1 MIRLTQFSLPSLV
14 RIKPGALDRLGLYLQ
29 RLGQSRVWLAR
40 SHGMLPAL
48 SQRVDESLKAHRI
61 ECLGKVE
68 ISEASFEQAV
78 RLFSGLA
85 KRPAIVGV
93 GGGRALDVA
102 KYVAFLCG
110 TPYFAVPTSLSN
122 DGFCSPQ
129 VSLTVEGKRRSLTAR
144 LPLGVILDTD
154 VCLHAPRNLWL
165 SGVGDLVAKLTATFD
180 WKRAFHAR
188 GEPVD
193 DFALLLS
200 DATVYQFVA
209 RPSFDLEGARLLG
222 TSLMLNGIAMEICGS
237 SRPASGSEHLI
248 SHALDQLT
256 GGTQLHGLQVGLA
269 TYLVSRLQENQ
280 SERIARVFDQTGFWE
295 AIRQAPFSRAAWLE
309 AVRLAPR
316 MKEDFYTILSEGDSQ
331 ARMTRILETDERL
344 TGCFV

>member
-1 MIRLTQFSLPSLV
+1 MVRLTQFSLPSLV
-14 RIKPGALDRLGLYLQ
+14 RIKPGALDRIGLYLQ
-29 RLGQSRVWLAR
+29 RLGQSRVWVAGSR
-40 SHGMLPAL
+40 GMLPAI
-48 SQRVDESLKAHRI
+48 SHRVEESLKAHRV
-61 ECLGKVE
+61 ECLGSVE

-78 RLFSGLA
+78 KLFSGLS

-129 VSLTVEGKRRSLTAR
+129 VSLTVEGKRRSLPAR
-144 LPLGVILDTD
+144 LPLGVVLDTD
-154 VCLHAPRNLWL
+154 VCLHAPRDLWL

-180 WKRAFHAR
+180 WKRAFHVR

-200 DATVYQFVA
+200 DATVYQFLA
-209 RPSFDLEGARLLG
+209 RPIFDLEGARLLG
-222 TSLMLNGIAMEICGS
+222 TSLMLNGIAMEVCGS

-248 SHALDQLT
+248 SHALDQVT
-256 GGTQLHGLQVGLA
+256 GGTHLHGLQVGVA
-269 TYLVSRLQENQ
+269 TYIMSRVQENQ
-280 SERIARVFDQTGFWE
+280 TEQIARVFDQTGFWE
-295 AIRQAPFSRAAWLE
+295 AVRQAPFSRVTWLE

-316 MKEDFYTILSEGDSQ
+316 MKEDFYTVLSE
-331 ARMTRILETDERL
+331 AEAIPRVTRILETDERL
-344 TGCFV
+344 AGCFV